1 MMMKR
6 AASFALLA
14 ALHVAALAQV
24 PVPFSTDQDR
34 FVVFANGRFEL
45 LEPRPPRSLHAMEGQ
60 LAYRDQEGRLKL
72 FLPEGRRLH
81 LLDQGGEE
89 PRGTRRRIAWL
100 SHDTLKGIREGRAHV
115 LAVNVAHFEVSDSLV
130 VVHDSALHELRVI
143 HRGVQHPVAAIERGS
158 DRPQWLLSR
167 DRLVVFNKEARRLLL
182 FSGGRLRTLCD
193 STDLGVAVAG
203 GGVVAWWD
211 GHARV
216 FKALHAGREHELSD
230 LRPASAQAG
239 DGLVAFVDGNGRLKC
254 FERGVTHRVLDEV
267 PSAYWVKDSLLLYLD
282 RGRLMLFR
290 NGSSMLVEPYVPE
303 RWQVEGALLAYL
315 DMNRELRGVADGERF
330 RFGTEAAIRS
340 FELYGDR
347 VVYRSPL
354 GHMVVATRR
363 RSWVY

>member
-1 MMMKR
+1 MMR
-6 AASFALLA
+6 AVLSFVTGSL
-14 ALHVAALAQV
+14 VPAALAQV
-24 PVPFSTDQDR
+24 PVPFSTEQDR
-34 FVVFANGRFEL
+34 FMVFANGRFEQM
-45 LEPRPPRSLHAMEGQ
+45 EPRPPMSTHAMEGQ
-60 LAYRDQEGRLKL
+60 LAYRDHEGRLKL

-81 LLDQGGEE
+81 LLDQGGGE
-89 PRGTRRRIAWL
+89 PRGTRRRIAWQ
-100 SHDTLKGIREGRAHV
+100 SHDTLKGIREGRSHV
-115 LAVNVAHFEVSDSLV
+115 LAVNVAHFDVSDSLV

-143 HRGVQHPVAAIERGS
+143 HRGVHHPVAAIERGS
-158 DRPQWLLSR
+158 ERPQWLLSR
-167 DRLVVFNKEARRLLL
+167 DMLVVFNKEARRLTL
-182 FSGGRLRTLCD
+182 FHAGRLRTLCD

-216 FKALHAGREHELSD
+216 FKALHAGKEHELSD

-254 FERGVTHRVLDEV
+254 FDRGVTHRVLDEV
-267 PSAYWVKDSLLLYLD
+267 PSAYWVKDSLLLYMD

-290 NGSSMLVEPYVPE
+290 NGSSMMVEPYVPE

-315 DMNRELRGVADGERF
+315 DMNRELRGVAGGERF
-330 RFGTEAAIRS
+330 RFGSEAAIRG
-340 FELYGDR
+340 FELFGDR

-363 RSWVY
+363 RAWVY